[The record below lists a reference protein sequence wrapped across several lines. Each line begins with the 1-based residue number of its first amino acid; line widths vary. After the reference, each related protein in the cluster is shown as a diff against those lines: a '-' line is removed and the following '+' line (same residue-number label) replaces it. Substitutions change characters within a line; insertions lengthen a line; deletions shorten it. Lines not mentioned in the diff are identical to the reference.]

1 MYISSRM
8 QILFVVEVW
17 RPFLVFV
24 LDLEISF
31 DSQSCLNLFF
41 FLNWCQICQRLTFE
55 TYFYF
60 NTSEHGINHRGN
72 RKIWINFA
80 TMRNQN
86 YCNLVSW
93 ATKKRDCCFACSR
106 MPSHSKKKLSS
117 QKFEIHLSRQMI
129 KQRQKE
135 ETQTITRSTKTKKTQ
150 TNHKMKIQQLL
161 QSKRK

>member
-1 MYISSRM
+1 METEKFELILLQCEIKIIAIS
-8 QILFVVEVW
+8 
-17 RPFLVFV
+17 LVG
-24 LDLEISF
+24 
-31 DSQSCLNLFF
+31 
-41 FLNWCQICQRLTFE
+41 QR
-55 TYFYF
+55 
-60 NTSEHGINHRGN
+60 
-72 RKIWINFA
+72 
-80 TMRNQN
+80 
-86 YCNLVSW
+86 
-93 ATKKRDCCFACSR
+93 KKPDCCFACSR